1 MTNNQICST
10 LGIGGIIIACMSMGL
25 MFFGVNSAIWGA
37 VAGIILAGLG
47 LVNFD

>member
-1 MTNNQICST
+1 MTNNQFCSV

-25 MFFGVNSAIWGA
+25 MFFGITPALWGA
-37 VAGIILAGLG
+37 VAGVVLAGLG